1 MKILLVTRASG
12 QNHSIEAGLADGLKN
27 FDHHKE
33 HGGNPAPCNDSRI
46 GGFKDGNDIVEI
58 THTDADT
65 LLGLMRL
72 LGMKLPNIDMSVVEK
87 IDLNGSSS
95 VPLDNVE
102 LAYMVGTMGIVMDSN
117 VPRPSTEPQDV
128 TSVVTSIL
136 SKMSN
141 EENVINLG
149 KEKIE
154 KSEGE
159 YQKATKYSP
168 VSNVVAIA
176 CPKETQ
182 IDPSRPYSDGF
193 DVVVFFREQYKSISL
208 YASPR
213 TKVDFVKNPVY
224 AGIKFAG
231 HPKACGSPRG
241 EEFSWKDTIAVAT
254 DVSNRISQLMQGE

>member
-1 MKILLVTRASG
+1 MKILLVTKASG
-12 QNHSIEAGLADGLKN
+12 QNHSIEAGLADGVKN

-46 GGFKDGNDIVEI
+46 SGFKDGNDIVEI
-58 THTDADT
+58 THTDTDT

-87 IDLNGSSS
+87 IDLSGSSAVS
-95 VPLDNVE
+95 LDNVE
-102 LAYMVGTMGIVMDSN
+102 LAYMFGTMDMVINSN

-136 SKMSN
+136 SKMSD
-141 EENVINLG
+141 EESVISLG
-149 KEKIE
+149 KEKI
-154 KSEGE
+154 KRSEDD
-159 YQKATKYSP
+159 YQKAIKYTP
-168 VSNVVAIA
+168 ASNVLAIA
-176 CPKETQ
+176 CPKEAQ
-182 IDPSRPYSDGF
+182 IDPSRPYGNGF
-193 DVVVFFREQYKSISL
+193 DVVVFFREQHKSISL

-213 TKVDFVKNPVY
+213 TKVDFMKNPVY

-241 EEFSWKDTIAVAT
+241 EEFGWKDAIAVAT